1 MKMEVYKLPELNLT
15 RADTVGDAA
24 QQIFKEC
31 AAHLHINFERFHET
45 QDEASLMQIRIG
57 MRRTRVAMQ
66 IFRPL
71 VAPETLK
78 RTIREFRYFGS
89 LLGDAR
95 DMDVFLSGMLD
106 ETCPQEKMEADY
118 AHLRYYAYLMRDDEY
133 QVIEQELTGGRFEK
147 AFKNFEKWRQSDWKK
162 HLGRSGMKLLDS
174 PLKPFALEVIEHG
187 RMNLLHKGAFIEERS
202 TEELH
207 KVRKYVKRCRYHL
220 RFFSSLIQPEKLNEG
235 YDVLVAM
242 QDTLGHVNDMKEGMQ
257 ILSRL
262 IADVNAEH
270 VSNILQ
276 LMSVKISE
284 ASGSVADN
292 LHEFQKN
299 WHRYEDYT
307 VAEKDL
313 I

>member
-1 MKMEVYKLPELNLT
+1 MKMEVYKLPELDLT
-15 RADTVGDAA
+15 KADTVGEAA

-31 AAHLHINFERFHET
+31 AAHLHINFERFRDK

-71 VAPETLK
+71 VAPEILK
-78 RTIREFRYFGS
+78 RTVREFRYFGT
-89 LLGDAR
+89 LMGEAR

-147 AFKNFEKWRQSDWKK
+147 AFKNFEKWRKSDWKK
-162 HLGRSGMKLLDS
+162 HLGRSGLKLLDS

-187 RMNLLHKGAFIEERS
+187 RMNLLHKGAYIEERS

-220 RFFSSLIQPEKLNEG
+220 RFFSS
-235 YDVLVAM
+235 
-242 QDTLGHVNDMKEGMQ
+242 
-257 ILSRL
+257 
-262 IADVNAEH
+262 
-270 VSNILQ
+270 
-276 LMSVKISE
+276 
-284 ASGSVADN
+284 
-292 LHEFQKN
+292 
-299 WHRYEDYT
+299 
-307 VAEKDL
+307 
-313 I
+313 